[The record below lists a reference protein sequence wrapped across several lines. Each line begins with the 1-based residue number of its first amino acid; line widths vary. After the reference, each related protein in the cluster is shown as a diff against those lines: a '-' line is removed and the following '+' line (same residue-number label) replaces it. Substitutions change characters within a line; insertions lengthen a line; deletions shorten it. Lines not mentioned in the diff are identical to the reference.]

1 MIIPS
6 LGDDLESSSHGKWQA
21 WFAVLSLFF
30 VAIFVL
36 IHSFGRYADG
46 WGHYTMVSTENGT
59 VGVLGSQPRRRMVNI
74 IIGLAARELSNDQL
88 RRLSVP
94 KNYQQLLDLPLED
107 SPSKKVESLKLYLLR
122 RTIAKRYKL
131 VRYDPKIPST
141 EFEKLIDGDGVKKYP
156 MNVFTLSVPDADHS
170 KLFALTDM
178 ERNRVVLVPSSHPL
192 VPKKEAKPNE

>member
-6 LGDDLESSSHGKWQA
+6 LGDDLESSSNSKWQA
-21 WFAVLSLFF
+21 WLAVVSLFF
-30 VAIFVL
+30 IAISVI
-36 IHSFGRYADG
+36 IHSFGRYGDG
-46 WGHYTMVSTENGT
+46 WGHYTMVSTEHGT
-59 VGVLGSQPRRRMVNI
+59 MGILGSQPRRRMVNI
-74 IIGLAARELSNDQL
+74 IIGLAARELANHQL

-107 SPSKKVESLKLYLLR
+107 SPSKQVESLKLYLLR

-131 VRYDPKIPST
+131 VRYDPKIPSAQ
-141 EFEKLIDGDGVKKYP
+141 FEELINGDGVTRYP

-178 ERNRVVLVPSSHPL
+178 ERKRVVLVPSSHPL
-192 VPKKEAKPNE
+192 VPKKKAKTNE